1 MEEIKD
7 RFGEK
12 ATAAA
17 SEIKE
22 MLKQHGD
29 KKIGEITLAQV

>member
-12 ATAAA
+12 ATVAAN
-17 SEIKE
+17 EIKE
-22 MLKQHGD
+22 MLKVHGE
-29 KKIGEITLAQV
+29 KKIG